1 MSEDEGR
8 LLVFPKAAD
17 AIELRHLR
25 AFVAV
30 AEELNFSRAAAALYV
45 SQPALS
51 RQIRALEQLVG
62 CELLRRST
70 HRVELTIAGEAL
82 LDRARRLLRE
92 VDEAVTSVQAL
103 SGELAERAARLWAPI
118 ESLWGPKSDL
128 ERARAAYEELL
139 ASFSPPDGVAVRSAN
154 ANGVPGLIVAPPG
167 EDTVS
172 VLHLHGGGYVMGSA
186 FGYKALAGALASDA
200 GTGVL
205 VAEYRLAP
213 EHPYP
218 AAVDDLL
225 SAYTWLISRT
235 PAERVT
241 LVGDSCG
248 GGLVMQLLLR
258 LREERLPL
266 PGGAVLLCPW
276 SDLRVA
282 LTEPDAE
289 ADPAS
294 EQRLAQARGAAT
306 AYLGEHPADDPSV
319 NPLGADLAGFP
330 PLLIQAGTADPLVD
344 DAQKLHDH
352 ARACGV
358 DSRLD
363 LYPVETH
370 VFHIFWAFLPEAVDA
385 IRLAGDF
392 IRETR
397 DADERR
403 AVGSARE

>member
-30 AEELNFSRAAAALYV
+30 AEELNFGRAAAALYV

-70 HRVELTIAGEAL
+70 HRVELTLAGEAL
-82 LDRARRLLRE
+82 LDRARRLLSD
-92 VDEAVTSVQAL
+92 VDEAVTSVQAVG
-103 SGELAERAARLWAPI
+103 GELAERAARLWAPI
-118 ESLWGPKSDL
+118 ESVWGPGGDL

-154 ANGVPGLIVAPPG
+154 TGGVPGLLVAPSG
-167 EDTVS
+167 EHDVS
-172 VLHLHGGGYVMGSA
+172 VLHLHGGGYVLGSA

-200 GTGVL
+200 GAGVL
-205 VAEYRLAP
+205 VVEYRLAP

-218 AAVDDLL
+218 AAVDDAV
-225 SAYTWLISRT
+225 SAYRWLISRT
-235 PAERVT
+235 PAELVT
-241 LVGDSCG
+241 LTGDSCG

-258 LREERLPL
+258 LREEGLPL
-266 PGGAVLLCPW
+266 PGGAALLCPW
-276 SDLRVA
+276 TDLRVA
-282 LTEPDAE
+282 SAEPEPE
-289 ADPAS
+289 ADPAA
-294 EQRLAQARGAAT
+294 EQRLAQARAAAT
-306 AYLGEHPADDPSV
+306 AYLGDYPADDPLV
-319 NPLGADLAGFP
+319 NPLGVDLTGFP
-330 PLLIQAGTADPLVD
+330 PLLIQAGTADPLVE
-344 DAQKLHDH
+344 DAQALHDH

-358 DSRLD
+358 ESHLD

-385 IRLAGDF
+385 VRLVADF